1 MLSSLFLAGT
11 LLCLSIPLALFALFT
26 STIAISALLV
36 RVMLVYIEL
45 GGALVHSYL
54 FTKKPIKRRS
64 SRRKNLSNADTE
76 AQRRRRQRSVSHGSS
91 QGLSTPSLEL
101 RESEGGLAVAA
112 GQVGPPGSVRDFEG
126 VGGWR
131 FSGPEEE
138 DTQWTLLNSRLEL
151 PAAPERK
158 RRHRRSLTSGS
169 APFPPAESSR
179 RASYRQ
185 GSDTSSLSFSMLRG
199 PITPPAPDSM
209 ELLSRSVPD
218 LATQRSDAASIKER
232 RPTAHPQQGDSA
244 SPTSST
250 SSRPSSRGSQ
260 LLMKHSIRD

>member
-1 MLSSLFLAGT
+1 MFLAGT

-26 STIAISALLV
+26 STIAIAALLV

-45 GGALVHSYL
+45 GAALLHSYL
-54 FTKKPIKRRS
+54 FVKKPVKRRS
-64 SRRKNLSNADTE
+64 SRRKNSSDTE
-76 AQRRRRQRSVSHGSS
+76 AHRRRKQRSASHGSS

-101 RESEGGLAVAA
+101 RESEGGLAAAAAA
-112 GQVGPPGSVRDFEG
+112 GQMGPPGSVRDFEG

-131 FSGPEEE
+131 FTGPEEE

-151 PAAPERK
+151 PAASERK

-169 APFPPAESSR
+169 APFPPTESSR

-199 PITPPAPDSM
+199 PNTPPASDSI

-218 LATQRSDAASIKER
+218 LATQRPDAASIREK
-232 RPTAHPQQGDSA
+232 RPSAQPQQENSA